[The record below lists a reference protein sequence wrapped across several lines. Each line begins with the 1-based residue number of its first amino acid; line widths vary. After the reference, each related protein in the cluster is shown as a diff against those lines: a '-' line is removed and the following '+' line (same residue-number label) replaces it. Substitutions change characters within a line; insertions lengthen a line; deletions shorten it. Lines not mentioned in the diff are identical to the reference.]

1 MDSWRVTLL
10 GDGGVGKTALA
21 LQFTLNCFIETY
33 DPTLEDVYR
42 KELSVDEQLCFVE
55 VIDTAGQQEYSA
67 LQDQWVRE
75 GQGFILVY
83 SVTSRTSF
91 SRLEEFHQTMI
102 RIKRFTPVF
111 LLVGNKSDQTKRE
124 VTPEEGRRLA
134 QKFGCHFMETSAKTS
149 QNVEKM
155 FTYLVRT
162 LRQSINKAGPT
173 PSTSPEKPGKSKKSR
188 KKGRPCIIG

>member
-1 MDSWRVTLL
+1 MI
-10 GDGGVGKTALA
+10 A
-21 LQFTLNCFIETY
+21 E
-33 DPTLEDVYR
+33 
-42 KELSVDEQLCFVE
+42 
-55 VIDTAGQQEYSA
+55 EYSA
-67 LQDQWVRE
+67 LQDQWVRWGFTLQMHWIGKSLHIDSE

-111 LLVGNKSDQTKRE
+111 LVVGNKSDQVKRE

-134 QKFGCHFMETSAKTS
+134 QKFGCQFMETSAKTS

-162 LRQSINKAGPT
+162 LRQSINKSGPT
-173 PSTSPEKPGKSKKSR
+173 PPSSTEKSGKPKKRR
-188 KKGRPCIIG
+188 KTFPCIIG

>member
-42 KELSVDEQLCFVE
+42 KKLSVDEQLCFIE

-83 SVTSRTSF
+83 SVTSRISF

-134 QKFGCHFMETSAKTS
+134 QQFNCQFMETSAKTS
-149 QNVEKM
+149 QNVEKV
-155 FTYLVRT
+155 FSYLVRT
-162 LRQSINKAGPT
+162 LRQSVNNKSA
-173 PSTSPEKPGKSKKSR
+173 TSSSEKTGKSKKSR
-188 KKGRPCIIG
+188 KNRPCIIG

>member
-21 LQFTLNCFIETY
+21 LQFTMNCFVENY
-33 DPTLEDVYR
+33 EPTLEDVYR
-42 KELSVDEQLCFVE
+42 KQLSVDERLCFVE

-83 SVTSRTSF
+83 SVTSRSSF
-91 SRLEEFHQTMI
+91 TRLEDFHSTMI
-102 RIKRFTPVF
+102 RIKRSTPVF
-111 LLVGNKSDQTKRE
+111 IIVGNKSDQTKRE
-124 VTPEEGRRLA
+124 VTPDEGRKLA
-134 QKFGCHFMETSAKTS
+134 QKFNCQFMETSAKTS
-149 QNVEKM
+149 LNVETM

-162 LRQSINKAGPT
+162 LRQSIARPGLTPSSSGTGKAG
-173 PSTSPEKPGKSKKSR
+173 KKDR
-188 KKGRPCIIG
+188 KKIHCVIS